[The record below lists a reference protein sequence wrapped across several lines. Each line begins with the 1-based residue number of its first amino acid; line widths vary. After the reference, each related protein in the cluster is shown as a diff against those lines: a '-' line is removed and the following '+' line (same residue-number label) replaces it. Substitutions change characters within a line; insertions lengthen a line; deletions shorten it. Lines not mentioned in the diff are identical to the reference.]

1 MKKIDPMR
9 VSQSISKNMMKDL
22 KKDDYGNS
30 DPTNAPSDIKLA
42 NRDTEI
48 MIGED
53 NNQDEAPPSNTKDK
67 EKEKEEK
74 EKEKEPDLSMI
85 ERTEGIAAKGEILGE
100 KKSQAVKRNTTD
112 ENGKDEIRKDTTNAG
127 PMGLD
132 PNA

>member
-30 DPTNAPSDIKLA
+30 DPANAPADIKLA

-53 NNQDEAPPSNTKDK
+53 NN
-67 EKEKEEK
+67 
-74 EKEKEPDLSMI
+74 
-85 ERTEGIAAKGEILGE
+85 
-100 KKSQAVKRNTTD
+100 
-112 ENGKDEIRKDTTNAG
+112 
-127 PMGLD
+127 
-132 PNA
+132 